1 VGVYAIE
8 RNEIAF
14 SVGFWTK
21 FKYFFMVRPKTFTSY
36 RLKNKKRVGV

>member
-8 RNEIAF
+8 RNEIA
-14 SVGFWTK
+14 